1 MGVSEIFLEE
11 LSLDARGFL
20 FPAAFLSLESQPVKQ
35 SPRPSTLQILE
46 LCVVAQV
53 SLFMIGVSW
62 AFGGNADWVRTPVA
76 VWGSVGI
83 ALFVASAIALF
94 SEESGSRILAWAWP
108 ILALNGIVAASCL
121 TPGLKPIV
129 FGSEALLMPV
139 SVPWWL
145 PSSAQPA
152 VTLGA
157 LWLFDGIYFSCLNV
171 ALLVVRRRLLRIV
184 IAVVVANAVALAV
197 FGTVQKL
204 AGSTGIYFGA
214 VKSPQVMFFSSFV
227 YDNHWGA
234 FAILMLCACTG
245 LVIRYARRMDGRG
258 FFNGP
263 AFIGLVAV
271 VLIGLSIPLSG
282 SRACTIL
289 LCIAAVAALGKG
301 LSRASRS
308 TKVPGIAGQRRF
320 FVTSLIALLAMCAVW
335 LIAGEVIK
343 ARAEKTRDQ
352 LSEMWANGSIGS
364 RAVLYRDTWR
374 MARQRTPFG
383 WGMGSFPRVFLLY
396 NTQESKIDRIPVV
409 YHDAHSDW
417 LQSVAEIGFVGTLLI
432 GAAAIL
438 PFMSVRGR
446 VLPPIPFFLLTGCAL
461 VAAYAWVEFPF
472 GNVAVCL
479 AWWLCFFT
487 AVQYTKL
494 SVDRSGQAVR

>member
-1 MGVSEIFLEE
+1 MGVPEIFLEK
-11 LSLDARGFL
+11 LRLDARGFL
-20 FPAAFLSLESQPVKQ
+20 FPAAFLSLESQPVKP
-35 SPRPSTLQILE
+35 SPHPSTLQILE
-46 LCVVAQV
+46 LCVVAHV
-53 SLFMIGVSW
+53 CLFVIGVSW

-83 ALFVASAIALF
+83 ALSVAASIALF
-94 SEESGSRILAWAWP
+94 SQEAGSRILVWAWP

-152 VTLGA
+152 VTMGA
-157 LWLFDGIYFSCLNV
+157 LWLFDGIYFSCLNI
-171 ALLVVRRRLLRIV
+171 ALLIVRRRLLRIV
-184 IAVVVANAVALAV
+184 IAVMVANAVALAV

-234 FAILMLCACTG
+234 FAILMTCACIG
-245 LVIRYARRMDGRG
+245 LVIRYARSTDGRG

-263 AFIGLVAV
+263 AFIGLVAA

-282 SRACTIL
+282 SRACSFL

-301 LSRASRS
+301 MPGASRS
-308 TKVPGIAGQRRF
+308 MKASGMARGSRF
-320 FVTSLIALLAMCAVW
+320 LVTSLISLLVISAVW
-335 LIAGEVIK
+335 LVAGEVIK
-343 ARAEKTRDQ
+343 ARAEKTKVQ

-364 RAVLYRDTWR
+364 RAVLYHDTWR

-383 WGMGSFPRVFLLY
+383 WGMGSFPRVFQLY
-396 NTQESKIDRIPVV
+396 NTQESRIDRIPVV

-417 LQSVAEIGFVGTLLI
+417 LQSVAEIGFAGTLLI

-438 PFMSVRGR
+438 PFMSIRRCV
-446 VLPPIPFFLLTGCAL
+446 VPTIPFFLLLGCAL

-472 GNVAVCL
+472 GNVAVSL
-479 AWWLCFFT
+479 AWWLCFFA
-487 AVQYTKL
+487 AVQYTRL
-494 SVDRSGQAVR
+494 SVDRGGQTAR